1 VASRELTLVLD
12 GLGFGEGL
20 RWRDDRLWFSD
31 FLEHRVSS
39 IGPNGDLRVE
49 AELDDRP
56 SGIGWL
62 PDGRLLVVSMH
73 RRTVLR
79 REPDGALVI
88 HADLAPVATSHA
100 NDMVVAADGTAYV
113 GNFGFDVFGGSSRAN
128 AQLAIV
134 RPDGTVLGGPTDLEF
149 PKGTVIMPDGRT
161 LIVGESFARRYRAFL
176 IAADGTLGTG
186 RRRRGN
192 LVRERARPRSRPCE
206 GRRSGRGGDQHTG
219 WLLCLRARRDRRAEV
234 VRRHRRNDAD
244 LRRAAR
250 HRTALGCRRRR
261 TPRRSA
267 MICSNEPDRGAR
279 AWAR

>member
-1 VASRELTLVLD
+1 VASRELTLVVD

-39 IGPNGDLRVE
+39 IGLDGDLRVE

-73 RRTVLR
+73 RRTVVR
-79 REPDGALVI
+79 REPDGALVM

-113 GNFGFDVFGGSSRAN
+113 GNFGFDVFGGSSRAT

-149 PKGTVIMPDGRT
+149 PNGTVITPDGRT
-161 LIVGESFARRYRAFL
+161 LIVGESFARRYRAFP
-176 IAADGTLGTG
+176 IAADGTLGAG
-186 RRRRGN
+186 R
-192 LVRERARPRSRPCE
+192 VWADVTERAPDGCTLDAE
-206 GRRSGRGGDQHTG
+206 EAIWFANALGR
-219 WLLCLRARRDRRAEV
+219 EV
-234 VRRHRRNDAD
+234 VRVREGGEVEEVISTPDGSYAC
-244 LRRAAR
+244 
-250 HRTALGCRRRR
+250 ALGGTDGRKLFVATAGTLPTSDAPLSTGRL
-261 TPRRSA
+261 
-267 MICSNEPDRGAR
+267 
-279 AWAR
+279 WAVDVDVPHGGWP